1 MKLPEPGTQGR
12 LLLELTAVSGDFP
25 VRLLKCLPGQPA
37 YKDSVVKKL
46 KKAGLLRTFYRD
58 SLRTLRL
65 GWAAK
70 EMLLEEEPERFSFF
84 LTGTAETNRLKSE
97 KTRRLRL
104 ARMAVMYAVM
114 QNIGV
119 KIFRDQKPPVFSPA
133 FSGQERIRNPCY
145 YGSREVKEIGLDAVK
160 IRSSRMTGMLLTEE
174 KGYVVYY
181 CGDSLMKW
189 GSREELRLKIFLQM
203 EMNGRRLGGQYGPD
217 GLEAILFA
225 DRMELFMEL
234 IQAQK
239 RDGAYFLFDGNYT
252 HFYFLTNDH
261 HGEVLL
267 RLLCCTE
274 KKRELKEL
282 MRTGLVEKG
291 ENGTWQDAWE
301 QDGTPVLFGWFFDL
315 PWIAGFLKML
325 TFRNLSGKIICFDFQ
340 RDVLETYCVSR
351 GAALEFETIDF
362 EKFERRFFGD

>member
-1 MKLPEPGTQGR
+1 MRLPEPGAQGR
-12 LLLELTAVSGDFP
+12 LLLELVAVSGDFP
-25 VRLLKCLPGQPA
+25 VRLLKRLPGQPA

-46 KKAGLLRTFYRD
+46 KRTGLLRTYYRD
-58 SLRTLRL
+58 GLRTFRL
-65 GWAAK
+65 GWPAK
-70 EMLLEEEPERFSFF
+70 ELLVQENPERFSFF

-104 ARMAVMYAVM
+104 ARMAAMYIMMRNA
-114 QNIGV
+114 GV
-119 KIFRDQKPPVFSPA
+119 EIFRDQKPPVFSSD
-133 FSGQERIRNPCY
+133 FSGRGIRASCY

-160 IRSSRMTGMLLTEE
+160 IKSSRMTGMLLTEE

-181 CGDSLMKW
+181 CGEALMKW

-225 DRMELFMEL
+225 DRMELSLEL
-234 IQAQK
+234 LQAEK
-239 RDGAYFLFDGNYT
+239 KDGAYFLFDGNYE
-252 HFYFLTNDH
+252 HFYFLPNDY

-274 KKRELKEL
+274 KSRELEEL
-282 MRTGLVEKG
+282 MRTGLAGKG
-291 ENGTWQDAWE
+291 ESGTWQDGWE
-301 QDGTPVLFGWFFDL
+301 QDGTPVLFGWLFDL
-315 PWIAGFLKML
+315 PRIAGFQKML
-325 TFRNLSGKIICFDFQ
+325 TFRNLFGKVICFDYQ
-340 RDVLETYCVSR
+340 REALEKYFSAR
-351 GAALEFETIDF
+351 GAAPAFETIDF